1 MVARVF
7 SKLAMEAVPK
17 QHGTLFDMQD
27 LHLSHIDSGMH
38 QREHEFRTKHSSS
51 RPKVRDA
58 DVPLNFFAAGF
69 ICLVVP
75 HKLDCSVGILTMHFL
90 TRLCLA
96 QIRMSSEQICGVE
109 ECQSIEF

>member
-1 MVARVF
+1 
-7 SKLAMEAVPK
+7 
-17 QHGTLFDMQD
+17 
-27 LHLSHIDSGMH
+27 MH

-69 ICLVVP
+69 ICLEGP

-90 TRLCLA
+90 IRLCLA